1 MSEIRPEIREITS
14 GLQYPEGPVAMDDGS
29 VIVTE
34 LKGGRL
40 VRVRPDGTKEVVAET
55 GGGANGAA
63 VGPDGK
69 MYVCNN
75 GGIRWV
81 EVAGGF
87 SPADGLPDGYIGGYI
102 QRVDIETGK
111 VETLY
116 TECNGH
122 QLRGPNDIVFDAA
135 GGFWFTDFG
144 KVMESQKDRCGIYYA
159 KTDGSLIKEMVYPI
173 DGPNGIGLAPNDS
186 KLYVAQTFEGRVWQW
201 ELSGPGEFAGGRS
214 GDDHLLSGPGGGQLL
229 AGLPGYQLLD
239 SMAVDSAGNVCV
251 ATLMNGGIT
260 VISPDGSSIEHIPT
274 PDALTT
280 NICFGG
286 PDLKTAYV
294 TLTSLGKLVALDW
307 PRPGLKLHF
316 TQ

>member
-1 MSEIRPEIREITS
+1 MSEIREITS

-40 VRVRPDGTKEVVAET
+40 VRVQPSGAKEVVAET

-81 EVAGGF
+81 EVDGGVT
-87 SPADGLPDGYIGGYI
+87 PADGLPAGYIGGSI

-116 TECNGH
+116 TQCNGH

-159 KTDGSLIKEMVYPI
+159 KTDGSLIKEIVYPI
-173 DGPNGIGLAPNDS
+173 DGPNGIGLAPNDTT
-186 KLYVAQTFEGRVWQW
+186 LYVAQTFEGRVWQW
-201 ELSGPGEFAGGRS
+201 ELSGPGEFASGHR

-251 ATLMNGGIT
+251 ATLMNGGIS
-260 VISPDGSSIEHIPT
+260 VISPDGLSIEHIPT

-280 NICFGG
+280 NVCFGG

-316 TQ
+316 TK